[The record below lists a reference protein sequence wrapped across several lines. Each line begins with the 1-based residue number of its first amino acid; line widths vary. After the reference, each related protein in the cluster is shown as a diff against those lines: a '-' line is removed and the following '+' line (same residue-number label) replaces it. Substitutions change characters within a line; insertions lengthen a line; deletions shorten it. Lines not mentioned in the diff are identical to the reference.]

1 MNQFSDFALAPAI
14 LSSLQ
19 RLKILIPTPI
29 QTASIPLALEGRDL
43 LGTAQTGTGKT
54 YAFGIPLVNHL
65 AMRPQST
72 ALILTPTREL
82 ASQVLSALKDLTSK
96 DNILHTALLIGGDSI
111 EKQMK
116 QLIKARL
123 VVGTP
128 GRIQDHLRRKSLKLT
143 LCDFLVLDETDRMLD
158 MGFVDEIKTIITNL
172 PLHQT
177 LLFSATLPK
186 NILGMA
192 KNFLNNPERI
202 NIGKEN
208 TPLGDIKQEV
218 LDVNSGNKLEQ
229 LKIQLLQRK
238 GSVVLFV
245 KTKRSA
251 EKIAKQLKQEKFSAD
266 YIHGDL
272 RQSKRDRVI
281 LQFRKNKFQI
291 LVATDVAARGLDI
304 PHIEH
309 VINYDIPQN
318 PEDYIHR
325 IGRTARAGAKGNA
338 LTFLTSTDQKIW
350 KLIKKLIDPQEKTSS
365 KSNPKKNNFK
375 KTSKKFKRKFF
386 KKRKK

>member
-111 EKQMK
+111 EKQIK

-208 TPLGDIKQEV
+208 T
-218 LDVNSGNKLEQ
+218 
-229 LKIQLLQRK
+229 
-238 GSVVLFV
+238 
-245 KTKRSA
+245 
-251 EKIAKQLKQEKFSAD
+251 
-266 YIHGDL
+266 H
-272 RQSKRDRVI
+272 QSKI
-281 LQFRKNKFQI
+281 SC
-291 LVATDVAARGLDI
+291 
-304 PHIEH
+304 
-309 VINYDIPQN
+309 
-318 PEDYIHR
+318 
-325 IGRTARAGAKGNA
+325 GN
-338 LTFLTSTDQKIW
+338 T
-350 KLIKKLIDPQEKTSS
+350 
-365 KSNPKKNNFK
+365 
-375 KTSKKFKRKFF
+375 R
-386 KKRKK
+386 